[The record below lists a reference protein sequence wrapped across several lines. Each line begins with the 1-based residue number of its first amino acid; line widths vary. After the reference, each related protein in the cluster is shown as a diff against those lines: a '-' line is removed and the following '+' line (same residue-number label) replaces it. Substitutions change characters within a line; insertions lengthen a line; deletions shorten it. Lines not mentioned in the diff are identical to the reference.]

1 MGYQVVKRWKHFIYS
16 ERTLRITVRGN
27 QRVAFLQ
34 DFLEGYS
41 HEAGY
46 RREADYLEKR
56 IADTAEAAEDI
67 IESDIVNEIF
77 FGMWRNNLSVDLYQ
91 GLQEVMLDMDS
102 LRIEVMEI
110 KEKMGVQD
118 QLHKDSSV
126 SAGLLRS
133 PMVSFDEVLDKVMD
147 KLIGQRSNLE
157 IVPIVGMG
165 GMGKTTLARNIYENR
180 LIVHHFDILA
190 WATVSQVYSVRE
202 IPLEL
207 VCYLEREKGKEILIR
222 LDEFELGEKLYKL
235 LSGWRYFIVM
245 DNIWSTDVWNKV
257 RFLFPD
263 NNNGSKIMIT
273 TRLSNLAFEL
283 CGSQS
288 HGFQMNFLNE
298 DKSWDLLCKI
308 VFGEESC
315 PIELEEIGKKIARN
329 CKGLPLS
336 IVDDELCLQIL
347 YMSYKQLPTHLKPC
361 FLYMGVLSEDRTI
374 RVSELIKL
382 WVAEGFLKPI
392 GGKSLEEA
400 AQEYFKE
407 LIDRNLVIAHKWGSS
422 GKIKLCK
429 VHDLLRDLCLR
440 EADKQKFVCLL
451 MQQHLSPQ
459 SRFNGR
465 CIAIHQCMSPEKYHS
480 RASHAPEYGP
490 LARSLVWDFNAFQY
504 ALLNCSVKW
513 HSDGDMFK
521 IILRS
526 GKLRLL
532 RIFKLDDRF
541 PVDDLRHEYNKHFKD
556 VIIRLLNSRYL
567 SYPDIG
573 PSLPSLISR
582 LWNLQTLIARD
593 TSATAPPEIWKMS
606 LLKHVEFCNIYL
618 PDPPIGETGDD
629 FVLGNLQT
637 LFRIRIWDCRV
648 KVVEKIP
655 NIKTC
660 QGQGEAERLSLDFLN
675 NLSNLHKLESL
686 CCFFIE
692 GGIRRALLQNLRNS
706 FIGPHWET
714 VEGDFCSLKFLLIR
728 RCPDLEYWDT
738 ESTHFPCLEHLRLD
752 SLMNLE
758 KIPQDIGD
766 IPTLQSIELVNCGV
780 SAVISAK
787 WILEEQE
794 ELGNEALHVRVVAS
808 KDDQVLESLRS
819 HNFQVETR

>member
-1 MGYQVVKRWKHFIYS
+1 MAAYAALTSLMHIIEQIEHHPHPPISLDKLQVESLTEK
-16 ERTLRITVRGN
+16 
-27 QRVAFLQ
+27 VAFLQ

-67 IESDIVNEIF
+67 IESHIVDQIF
-77 FGMWRNNLSVDLYQ
+77 TGMWGNNLSVDLYQ
-91 GLQEVMLDMDS
+91 GLQEVMFDMDS
-102 LRIEVMEI
+102 LRKEVMEI

-118 QLHKDSSV
+118 QLHKDSSI

-157 IVPIVGMG
+157 
-165 GMGKTTLARNIYENR
+165 NR
-180 LIVHHFDILA
+180 PNC
-190 WATVSQVYSVRE
+190 R
-202 IPLEL
+202 
-207 VCYLEREKGKEILIR
+207 
-222 LDEFELGEKLYKL
+222 
-235 LSGWRYFIVM
+235 
-245 DNIWSTDVWNKV
+245 
-257 RFLFPD
+257 
-263 NNNGSKIMIT
+263 
-273 TRLSNLAFEL
+273 
-283 CGSQS
+283 
-288 HGFQMNFLNE
+288 HG
-298 DKSWDLLCKI
+298 
-308 VFGEESC
+308 
-315 PIELEEIGKKIARN
+315 
-329 CKGLPLS
+329 
-336 IVDDELCLQIL
+336 
-347 YMSYKQLPTHLKPC
+347 
-361 FLYMGVLSEDRTI
+361 
-374 RVSELIKL
+374 
-382 WVAEGFLKPI
+382 
-392 GGKSLEEA
+392 
-400 AQEYFKE
+400 
-407 LIDRNLVIAHKWGSS
+407 RNLVIAHKWGSS

-451 MQQHLSPQ
+451 MQQHLSPRG
-459 SRFNGR
+459 RFNGR
-465 CIAIHQCMSPEKYHS
+465 RIAIHQCMSPEKYHS

-504 ALLNCSVKW
+504 GLLNWSVKW

-573 PSLPSLISR
+573 PSLPSSISR
-582 LWNLQTLIARD
+582 LWNHQTLIARD
-593 TSATAPPEIWKMS
+593 TSATAPPEIWKMP

-629 FVLGNLQT
+629 FVLENLQT

-655 NIKTC
+655 NIKIC

-686 CCFFIE
+686 CCFFIQ
-692 GGIRRALLQNLRNS
+692 GGIRSALLQNLMFPHSLKKLALHGCCLHWEDMTTTIGSLPLLEVLKLERNS

-819 HNFQVETR
+819 HNFQVETRRH